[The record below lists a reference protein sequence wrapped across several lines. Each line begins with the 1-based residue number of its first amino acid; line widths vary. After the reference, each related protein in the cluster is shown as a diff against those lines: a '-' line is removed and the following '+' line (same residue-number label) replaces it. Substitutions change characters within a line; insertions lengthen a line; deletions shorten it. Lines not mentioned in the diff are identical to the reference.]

1 MPFKFRV
8 FPFGKSDDHRATPR
22 VRAQLV
28 ERARERVRQ
37 RFYDRADVTRALI
50 DALLNDLAL
59 R

>member
-1 MPFKFRV
+1 MPLRLRA
-8 FPFGKSDDHRATPR
+8 FPFRKSDDDRATPP
-22 VRAQLV
+22 VRKQLV
-28 ERARERVRQ
+28 ERAQERVRQ